1 MIAEILLETQN
12 KHPNILASFRRAR
25 HFLFLF
31 VHKWK
36 FWMYELGGLLCMML
50 TIHSFERRA
59 EMECGA
65 NQSFI
70 REDTHWLNFIC
81 DDFNRRL
88 RLEDYRGN
96 VDEIITYIENLAKEK
111 SYEKIIV
118 KARFEHVSL
127 FIEKGFVNEGVIT
140 GYFNGS
146 NAYFLVKYLSVMRR
160 ISHDWCKEDQII
172 QSVQAQSVSV
182 SSFLLPVGYVM
193 RKAEEGDAAELA
205 ELYKTVFAIYP
216 TPLQRTD
223 YVIDVI
229 KGGTIFYIIEKKQ
242 QIVSAAS
249 AEINETYHNAEITDC
264 ATRPEHRKHGLMKHI
279 ISQLENELRQRGIFC
294 AYSLARAKSFG
305 MNAVFQQL
313 GYRYAGRLANNCYI
327 YEDLEDMNVWVKD
340 LSRK

>member
-1 MIAEILLETQN
+1 
-12 KHPNILASFRRAR
+12 
-25 HFLFLF
+25 
-31 VHKWK
+31 
-36 FWMYELGGLLCMML
+36 MMV
-50 TIHSFERRA
+50 TIPSFERRV
-59 EMECGA
+59 EMGCEA

-70 REDTHWLNFIC
+70 SKDTHWLNLID

-96 VDEIITYIENLAKEK
+96 VDKIITHLENLAKEK

-146 NAYFLVKYLSVMRR
+146 DAYFLVKYLLVSRR
-160 ISHDWCKEDQII
+160 ISRDWCKEDQII
-172 QSVQAQSVSV
+172 RSVQEQSVSV
-182 SSFLLPVGYVM
+182 NNFLLPAGYKM
-193 RKAEEGDAAELA
+193 RKAEEEDAAQLA
-205 ELYKTVFAIYP
+205 ELYKTVFAVYP
-216 TPLQRTD
+216 TPLQRVD

-229 KGGTIFYIIEKKQ
+229 KRGTVFYIIEKEQ

-249 AEINETYHNAEITDC
+249 AEINETYHNAEVTDC
-264 ATRPEHRKHGLMKHI
+264 ATRLEHRKHGLMKHLI
-279 ISQLENELRQRGIFC
+279 RQLENELRQRGIFC

-313 GYRYAGRLANNCYI
+313 GYRYSGRLANNCYI

-340 LSRK
+340 LSRE